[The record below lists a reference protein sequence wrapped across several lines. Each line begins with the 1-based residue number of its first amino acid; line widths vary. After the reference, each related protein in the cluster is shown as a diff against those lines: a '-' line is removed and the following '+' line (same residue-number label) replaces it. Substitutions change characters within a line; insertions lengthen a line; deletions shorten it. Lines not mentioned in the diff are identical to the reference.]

1 MSASCEMQASL
12 VNTRQRCQLCSETQ
26 AHGWCGSS
34 FPHCYTDM
42 LFLAASGKHVLAA
55 YPLPPPPPHRRRCE
69 AEASQQLSPAM
80 SFTSAQMEYWQRG
93 GTGVCGAAQQR
104 PRRLCDR
111 RTYFIYVGLR
121 CAAAAVFFLK
131 KGRTHRDHLF
141 LSADRSAAHDPIRR
155 GGCRWWRP
163 GWRTICSLA
172 VQGWSG

>member
-1 MSASCEMQASL
+1 MSASCEMQASPSAL
-12 VNTRQRCQLCSETQ
+12 SAVLGNTGAR
-26 AHGWCGSS
+26 WCGSS

-121 CAAAAVFFLK
+121 CAAAAAAVFFFFLK
-131 KGRTHRDHLF
+131 KDGLTEIIFFYPPTGAQHT
-141 LSADRSAAHDPIRR
+141 IRFGAVVV
-155 GGCRWWRP
+155 GG
-163 GWRTICSLA
+163 GA
-172 VQGWSG
+172 QGGGPFVA

>member
-1 MSASCEMQASL
+1 MSASCEMQASPSAL
-12 VNTRQRCQLCSETQ
+12 SAVLGNTGAR
-26 AHGWCGSS
+26 WCGSS

-80 SFTSAQMEYWQRG
+80 SFTSAQMKYWQRG

-121 CAAAAVFFLK
+121 CAAAAAAVFFFFK
-131 KGRTHRDHLF
+131 KRTDSPRSSFSIRRQERSTRSDSARWLSVVAPRVEDHL
-141 LSADRSAAHDPIRR
+141 
-155 GGCRWWRP
+155 
-163 GWRTICSLA
+163 
-172 VQGWSG
+172 

>member
-1 MSASCEMQASL
+1 MSASCEMQASPSAL
-12 VNTRQRCQLCSETQ
+12 SAVLGNTGAR
-26 AHGWCGSS
+26 WCGSS

-121 CAAAAVFFLK
+121 CAAAAAAVFFFFK
-131 KGRTHRDHLF
+131 KRTDSPRSSFSIRRQERSTRSDSARWLSVVAPRVEDHL
-141 LSADRSAAHDPIRR
+141 
-155 GGCRWWRP
+155 
-163 GWRTICSLA
+163 
-172 VQGWSG
+172 

>member
-1 MSASCEMQASL
+1 MSASCEMQASPSAL
-12 VNTRQRCQLCSETQ
+12 SAVLGNTGAR
-26 AHGWCGSS
+26 WCGSS

-121 CAAAAVFFLK
+121 CAAAAAAVFFFKK

>member
-1 MSASCEMQASL
+1 MSASCEMQASPSAL
-12 VNTRQRCQLCSETQ
+12 SAVLGNTGAR
-26 AHGWCGSS
+26 WCGSS

-121 CAAAAVFFLK
+121 CAAAAAAVFFFLK
-131 KGRTHRDHLF
+131 KKDGLTEIIFFYPPTGAQHT
-141 LSADRSAAHDPIRR
+141 IRFGAVVV
-155 GGCRWWRP
+155 GG
-163 GWRTICSLA
+163 GA
-172 VQGWSG
+172 QGGGPFVA

>member
-1 MSASCEMQASL
+1 MSASCEMQASPSAL
-12 VNTRQRCQLCSETQ
+12 SAVLGNTGAR
-26 AHGWCGSS
+26 WCGSS

-42 LFLAASGKHVLAA
+42 LFLAASGKNVLAA

-121 CAAAAVFFLK
+121 CAAAAAAVFFFLK
-131 KGRTHRDHLF
+131 KRTDSPRSSFSIRRQERSTRSDSARWLSVVAPRVEDHL
-141 LSADRSAAHDPIRR
+141 
-155 GGCRWWRP
+155 
-163 GWRTICSLA
+163 
-172 VQGWSG
+172 

>member
-1 MSASCEMQASL
+1 MSASCEMQASPSAL
-12 VNTRQRCQLCSETQ
+12 SAVLGNTGAR
-26 AHGWCGSS
+26 WCGSS

-121 CAAAAVFFLK
+121 CAAAAAAVFK
-131 KGRTHRDHLF
+131 KKKKRTDSPRSSFSIRRQERSTRSDSARWLSVVAPRVEDHL
-141 LSADRSAAHDPIRR
+141 
-155 GGCRWWRP
+155 
-163 GWRTICSLA
+163 
-172 VQGWSG
+172 